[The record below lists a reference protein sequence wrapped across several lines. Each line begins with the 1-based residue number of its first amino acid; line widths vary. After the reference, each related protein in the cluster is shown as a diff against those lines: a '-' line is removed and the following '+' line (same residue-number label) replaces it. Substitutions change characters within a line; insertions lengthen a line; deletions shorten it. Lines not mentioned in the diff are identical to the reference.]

1 MAENIVVDTREKEWM
16 HFAAK
21 VHKHVR
27 EYTVPQYGDKG
38 VDQATEFTVEDCML
52 QIRRYTNRG
61 TTGQRGPEEALRDAK
76 KIAHYA
82 CMIFWKLMA
91 EEDK

>member
-1 MAENIVVDTREKEWM
+1 
-16 HFAAK
+16 
-21 VHKHVR
+21 
-27 EYTVPQYGDKG
+27 
-38 VDQATEFTVEDCML
+38 ML
-52 QIRRYTNRG
+52 FRSRAVRRYTNRG